1 MAVKLKL
8 FACCPL
14 LDYPFIEIKFAHFF
28 NQAMLNHK
36 QQTIKK
42 SVTVSGVGLHTGVQ
56 ATMTFLPAKPD
67 HGIKFQRVDLP
78 GQPIIEADCDRVVD
92 VSRGTT
98 IEQSGA
104 RVSTIEHTLAA
115 LVGLEIDNVLIQIDG
130 PEAPIMDGSSIQFV
144 NALKEV
150 GTEEQNAL
158 RDFYEVPDS
167 IFYRESARGV
177 EIAALP
183 LDDYRVTVMVDY
195 NSPVLG
201 SQHASITSIQQF
213 EKEIAS
219 CRTFCFLH
227 ELEML
232 YKNNLIRGGDL
243 NNAIVIVDRVVETHE
258 LDNIAKMLNKP
269 KVEVK
274 KEGILNNIELRYN
287 NEPARHK
294 LLDIIGDLALA
305 GRPLKA
311 QILAAR
317 PGHAANV
324 AFAKKLKKAMQ
335 DSSKQGVPKYNPT
348 LPAVMD
354 INKIVSTLP
363 HRYPFLLVD
372 KVIHLDSERVVGVK
386 NVTANE
392 NFFQGHFPKNPVM
405 PGVLQVEAMAQVG
418 GILVMNTVPDPENY
432 WTYFLGIDEFR
443 FRKMVFP
450 GDTLVIQCD
459 LLAPIRRG
467 IAKMSGR
474 AYVGNTLVCEG
485 TMTASIVRKDL

>member
-1 MAVKLKL
+1 
-8 FACCPL
+8 
-14 LDYPFIEIKFAHFF
+14 
-28 NQAMLNHK
+28 MLNHK
-36 QQTIKK
+36 QRTIKK
-42 SVTVSGVGLHTGVQ
+42 SVTISGVGLHTGVQ
-56 ATMTFLPAKPD
+56 TTVTFLPAKPN

-78 GQPIIEADCDRVVD
+78 GSPIIDADCDRVVD

-115 LVGLEIDNVLIQIDG
+115 LVGLEIDNVMIQIDG

-144 NALKEV
+144 QVLKEAE
-150 GTEEQNAL
+150 TEEQNAL
-158 RDFYEVPDS
+158 RDFFEVQDS
-167 IFYRESARGV
+167 IFYRETARHV

-183 LDDYRVTVMVDY
+183 LDDYRVTVMIDY

-201 SQHASITSIQQF
+201 SQHASITNIQQF

-232 YKNNLIRGGDL
+232 YKNNLIKGGDL
-243 NNAIVIVDRVVETHE
+243 NNAIVIVDRIVEPEE
-258 LDNIAKMLNKP
+258 LDNIARMLNKP
-269 KVEVK
+269 TVEVK
-274 KEGILNNIELRYN
+274 KEGILNNVELRYN

-324 AFAKKLKKAMQ
+324 AFAKKLKKAMAES
-335 DSSKQGVPKYNPT
+335 DKKGVPRYNPS
-348 LPAVMD
+348 LPPVMD
-354 INKIVSTLP
+354 INKITQTLP
-363 HRYPFLLVD
+363 HRYPFLLID
-372 KVIHLDSERVVGVK
+372 KIIYLDKETVAGVK
-386 NVTANE
+386 NVTMNE
-392 NFFQGHFPKNPVM
+392 NFFAGHFPGNPVM
-405 PGVLQVEAMAQVG
+405 PGVLQVEAMAQIG
-418 GILVMNTVPDPENY
+418 GILVLNTVPDPENY
-432 WTYFLGIDEFR
+432 WTYFLGIDDFR
-443 FRKMVFP
+443 FRKFVVP

-459 LLAPIRRG
+459 LLAPIKRG
-467 IAKMSGR
+467 IAKMYGR
-474 AYVGNTLVCEG
+474 GYVGNTLVCEG
-485 TMTASIVRKDL
+485 TMTASIVRKDK

>member
-1 MAVKLKL
+1 
-8 FACCPL
+8 
-14 LDYPFIEIKFAHFF
+14 
-28 NQAMLNHK
+28 MLNHK

-42 SVTVSGVGLHTGVQ
+42 SVSISGVGLHTGAQ
-56 ATMTFLPAKPD
+56 TTMTFLPAKPN

-78 GQPIIEADCDRVVD
+78 GSPIIDADCDRVVD

-98 IEQSGA
+98 IEQSGG

-158 RDFYEVPDS
+158 RDFFEVQDS
-167 IFYRESARGV
+167 IFYREAARNV

-183 LDDYRVTVMVDY
+183 LDDYRVTVMIDY

-201 SQHASITSIQQF
+201 SQHASITNIRQF

-243 NNAIVIVDRVVETHE
+243 NNAIVIVDRVVKDDE
-258 LDNIAKMLNKP
+258 LANIAKMLGKP
-269 KVEVK
+269 QVEVK
-274 KEGILNNIELRYN
+274 SEGILNNIELRYN

-324 AFAKKLKKAMQ
+324 AFAKKLKKAMIES
-335 DSSKQGVPKYNPT
+335 DKKGVPRYNPS
-348 LPAVMD
+348 LPPVMD
-354 INKIVSTLP
+354 INQIKNTLP
-363 HRYPFLLVD
+363 HRYPFLLID
-372 KVIHLDSERVVGVK
+372 KIIYLDSESVAGVK
-386 NVTANE
+386 NVTMNE
-392 NFFQGHFPKNPVM
+392 PFFQGHFPGNPVM
-405 PGVLQVEAMAQVG
+405 PGVLQVEAMAQIG
-418 GILVMNTVPDPENY
+418 GILVLNTVPDPENY

-443 FRKMVFP
+443 FRKMVLP

-459 LLAPIRRG
+459 LLAPIKRG
-467 IAKMSGR
+467 IAKMYGR
-474 AYVGNTLVCEG
+474 GFVGNTLVCEG